1 MNMYK
6 IKGASQATDEY
17 IDVSFRKAQLWPGQ
31 HGGMFLSVLLI
42 GDDTSGPGLA
52 LTATAPGAES
62 PTGKAHGHASD
73 NFRISLRGS
82 FLMGKEE
89 YGPGAFRFQDG
100 WRTYPSDNNA
110 CGPDGGWELTMMA
123 DRRGTRRREIQG
135 WVAGSA
141 EAEAEFALQRYF
153 AETFE
158 FDGDLVDADGTV
170 SPGPSALLTTA
181 GPTSNSGKLNG
192 SFADAD
198 SWTSVSDSTRALV
211 SVLGDAVQGPVIALA
226 ETSPHQVAAS
236 ASYFDT
242 ELMRFVIAGS
252 CGIDGRIYEAGD
264 IRMQLPSKACGPVS
278 AGPDGLQELL
288 VFGDRRFIGAADDT
302 AMWPANVSTIVG
314 DLMETLW
321 ARELSHDH

>member
-1 MNMYK
+1 MYK

-17 IDVSFRKAQLWPGQ
+17 IEVSFRQPKLWPGQ
-31 HGGMFLSVLLI
+31 HNGMFLSVLLI
-42 GDDTSGPGLA
+42 GDDTTGPGLA
-52 LTATAPGAES
+52 LTATPPGAES

-73 NFRISLRGS
+73 NFRISLLGS

-100 WRTYPSDNNA
+100 WRTYPSDSNA

-135 WVAGSA
+135 WVDGSA

-158 FDGDLVDADGTV
+158 FDGDLVDLDTTIA
-170 SPGPSALLTTA
+170 PGPSALMTTA
-181 GPTSNSGKLNG
+181 GPTSNGGKLNG
-192 SFADAD
+192 SFADAE
-198 SWTSVSDSTRALV
+198 SWLSVGDSTRGLV
-211 SVLGDAVQGPVIALA
+211 GVLGDAIQGPVVALA
-226 ETSPHQVAAS
+226 ETSPHQIAAS
-236 ASYFDT
+236 SSSFDT
-242 ELMRFVIAGS
+242 ELMRFVVSGS
-252 CGIDGRIYEAGD
+252 CSIDGRIYETGD
-264 IRMQLPSKACGPVS
+264 IRLQLPSRACGPVS

-314 DLMETLW
+314 DLMETLR